1 VPDYELTVVGRMGP
15 VVASCLPGLRPVAP
29 PATVL
34 HLLVSNPSV
43 VLKLLAILADHH
55 LTPVDIRINQDQ
67 PGVGGDRPVPPEPA
81 AP

>member
-1 VPDYELTVVGRMGP
+1 
-15 VVASCLPGLRPVAP
+15 
-29 PATVL
+29 VL

-67 PGVGGDRPVPPEPA
+67 PDVDDDHPVPPEPA